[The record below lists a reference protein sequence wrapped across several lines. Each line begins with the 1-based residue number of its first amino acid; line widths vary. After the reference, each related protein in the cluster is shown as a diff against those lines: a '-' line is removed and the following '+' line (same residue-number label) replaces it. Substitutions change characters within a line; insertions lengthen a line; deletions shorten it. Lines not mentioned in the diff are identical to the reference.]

1 MILYRKQIF
10 MVKQELFVG
19 DFYDKG
25 IHGRKVLV
33 VGHQCAADN
42 RSEITKDS
50 DWANKYSYTGDN
62 KELMEA
68 VLQGGYPQEDDHRD
82 PNRAYKMF
90 ARLLSRNHQ
99 LELSSEE
106 SKILWKS
113 LAFCNYL
120 QVPSYN
126 FNGKT
131 VMGKDR
137 PEYYELSLPFFQEYL
152 NDIEPDVV
160 IVWGSYTF
168 PYICRL
174 GERISD
180 YHLVI
185 SLSSGKKVNVVRIRH
200 PSRIKYMEAEKILSE
215 VGL

>member
-1 MILYRKQIF
+1 
-10 MVKQELFVG
+10 MVKQELFKG
-19 DFYDKG
+19 RFYNKG
-25 IHGRKVLV
+25 INGKKVLV

-42 RSEITKDS
+42 KCDIATDPN
-50 DWANKYSYTGDN
+50 WAEKYSYTGDN
-62 KELMEA
+62 KELMET
-68 VLQGGYPQEDDHRD
+68 VLQGGYHKEDGQRD

-90 ARLLSRNHQ
+90 ARLLSRNNQ
-99 LELSSEE
+99 LELSSDE
-106 SKILWKS
+106 SKFLWNS

-131 VMGKDR
+131 VMGKDC
-137 PEYYELSLPFFQEYL
+137 PEYYEKSLPIFLEYL
-152 NDIEPDVV
+152 NDIEPDIV

-174 GERISD
+174 GNRITD
-180 YHLVI
+180 YHLVV
-185 SLSSGKKVNVVRIRH
+185 SLSSGKKVDVIKIRH
-200 PSRIKYMEAEKILSE
+200 PSRIKYTEAEKILSE